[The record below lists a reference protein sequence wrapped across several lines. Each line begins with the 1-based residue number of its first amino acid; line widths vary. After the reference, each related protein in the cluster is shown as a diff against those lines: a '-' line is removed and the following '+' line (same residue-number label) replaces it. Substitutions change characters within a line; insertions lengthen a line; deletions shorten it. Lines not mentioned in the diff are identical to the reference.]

1 MTRFRGKVA
10 VVTGGANGIGAACAQ
25 QLSAE
30 GASVIIADVDA
41 AGGERVAARVREA
54 DVGRARYVEC
64 DVARAD
70 DWHRLADVVL
80 DEYGRVDVLVSNAY
94 AMQVA
99 PAHELSEA
107 AWDRT
112 IDVCLKATYLGLRAL
127 AKPLLDAGGAIV
139 AVSSVHALASMPGFP
154 AYAAAKGG
162 LNALVRQLAAE
173 YGPTLRVN
181 AVIPGPILTRQWG
194 DPNNDAVRTESEH
207 TILKRMGRPD
217 EVAAAVAF
225 LASRDASFITGT
237 ALTVDGGWSVHH

>member
-1 MTRFRGKVA
+1 M
-10 VVTGGANGIGAACAQ
+10 
-25 QLSAE
+25 
-30 GASVIIADVDA
+30 
-41 AGGERVAARVREA
+41 
-54 DVGRARYVEC
+54 
-64 DVARAD
+64 
-70 DWHRLADVVL
+70 
-80 DEYGRVDVLVSNAY
+80 
-94 AMQVA
+94 
-99 PAHELSEA
+99 
-107 AWDRT
+107 
-112 IDVCLKATYLGLRAL
+112 
-127 AKPLLDAGGAIV
+127 

-194 DPNNDAVRTESEH
+194 DPNNDAVRAESKH

-225 LASRDASFITGT
+225 LAAEDASFITGT